1 MLASARPRLRVRQRH
16 DRPHSMHP
24 RGAGGIFEATRMASF
39 RSLASIR
46 KTPPSC
52 SFVSA
57 KGPSVVNALPF
68 RIRMVVAVNV
78 T

>member
-1 MLASARPRLRVRQRH
+1 LQEKAAVPSAPEAAGVR
-16 DRPHSMHP
+16 
-24 RGAGGIFEATRMASF
+24 
-39 RSLASIR
+39 
-46 KTPPSC
+46 KNPPSC

-68 RIRMVVAVNV
+68 RIRIRMVVAVNV

>member
-1 MLASARPRLRVRQRH
+1 LQEKVAVPSAPEAAGVR
-16 DRPHSMHP
+16 
-24 RGAGGIFEATRMASF
+24 
-39 RSLASIR
+39 
-46 KTPPSC
+46 KNPPSC